1 MEATSKTVDI
11 EQFAVGYDAT
21 PRVQTR
27 RVVADPM
34 WAISAAV
41 LVTLDAVAVGALSAS
56 LWLTLIV
63 VVISAALG
71 SYRHRHTLTL
81 SEGDGRYLI
90 LTAALATPMI
100 TLDEPAGSDVLFVL
114 EVLGA
119 LLLSRVV
126 GFAIVGRLRRWFP
139 RPVFVAGSGPVA
151 RDLVRALTEH
161 REYGLTPRAL
171 VTDTPVADI
180 ALPTH
185 SYADAFVA
193 MHEAGALG
201 LLCAFGPE
209 PHLELHRLVREAEAD
224 RRRVWVVPRM
234 FDLSPRRD
242 HIWGI
247 AIAIVHRPP
256 LYNPM
261 VRLAKRV
268 IDVVVASLALV
279 LLSPLLVLIALVVR
293 TTSRGPVLYRQ
304 RRVGLHGREF
314 TMLKFRT
321 MRSAPGDSESADW
334 TSRDDPRRTPAGR
347 LLRRTSLDELPQL
360 VNVIRGNMSLVG
372 PRPEQRA
379 YAETFAED
387 LPTYPERTRAV
398 GGITGLAQVEDL
410 RGDTP
415 IDERVR
421 FDNRYI
427 DQYSLFLDAV
437 IAVKTIGS
445 LFRSKHAY

>member
-1 MEATSKTVDI
+1 
-11 EQFAVGYDAT
+11 
-21 PRVQTR
+21 
-27 RVVADPM
+27 
-34 WAISAAV
+34 
-41 LVTLDAVAVGALSAS
+41 LV
-56 LWLTLIV
+56 
-63 VVISAALG
+63 
-71 SYRHRHTLTL
+71 
-81 SEGDGRYLI
+81 
-90 LTAALATPMI
+90 

-119 LLLSRVV
+119 LLLSRAV
-126 GFAIVGRLRRWFP
+126 GFAIVHLVRRRFR
-139 RPVFVAGSGPVA
+139 RPVFIAGAGPVA

-161 REYGLTPRAL
+161 PEYGLRPVAL
-171 VTDTPVADI
+171 V
-180 ALPTH
+180 
-185 SYADAFVA
+185 ADAPVDDVA
-193 MHEAGALG
+193 VPIHSFAGALG

-209 PHLELHRLVREAEAD
+209 SHLELHRLIREAEED
-224 RRRVWVVPRM
+224 RRRVWLVPRM

-247 AIAIVHRPP
+247 AIAVVHRPP
-256 LYNPM
+256 LYNPL
-261 VRLAKRV
+261 VRFAKRV
-268 IDVVVASLALV
+268 IDVVVAS
-279 LLSPLLVLIALVVR
+279 IALVVLAPVLVAIALLVR
-293 TTSRGPVLYRQ
+293 FTSRGPVLFRQ

-321 MRSAPGDSESADW
+321 MRSVPGGDTASAW
-334 TSRDDPRRTPAGR
+334 TSSDDQRRTPAGR

-379 YAETFAED
+379 YAETFAEE

-398 GGITGLAQVEDL
+398 GGITGFPQVEDL

-437 IAVKTIGS
+437 IAVRTIGS